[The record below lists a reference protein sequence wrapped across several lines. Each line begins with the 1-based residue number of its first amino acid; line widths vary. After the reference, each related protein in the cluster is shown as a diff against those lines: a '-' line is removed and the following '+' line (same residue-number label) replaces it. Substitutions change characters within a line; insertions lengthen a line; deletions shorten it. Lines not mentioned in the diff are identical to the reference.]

1 MLELCKEAS
10 IDCILDDSDNSDTY
24 LVVLFRIFNLDLFL
38 DLSSLYMLTYQH
50 SFKTLNRFSV
60 RLNIS
65 IKQIFYYY
73 KEYNFDGGIF
83 SFYKVFVNMVFSM
96 VPLPRQ

>member
-50 SFKTLNRFSV
+50 SFK
-60 RLNIS
+60 RL
-65 IKQIFYYY
+65 
-73 KEYNFDGGIF
+73 
-83 SFYKVFVNMVFSM
+83 
-96 VPLPRQ
+96 

>member
-1 MLELCKEAS
+1 MKLLFCGAHYPNFIIHHFVTIQNQKYLNHMLELCKEAS

-50 SFKTLNRFSV
+50 SFK
-60 RLNIS
+60 RL
-65 IKQIFYYY
+65 
-73 KEYNFDGGIF
+73 
-83 SFYKVFVNMVFSM
+83 
-96 VPLPRQ
+96 